1 MSCRCHYIFTKILK
15 SVQNNFLGAS
25 SIFLQQTLSYT
36 LSHRIHSTHS
46 WNAFS
51 CVHFTFSAFFY
62 LSPWFASC
70 LAATA
75 IHFSCTAV
83 KQNYCSTKMLSR
95 CASGTPIRAPNAI
108 HQTEFDK
115 LIVMRKMHYRR
126 WKLSGWHRSVVLK
139 KCGNARDKLA
149 IFNSTSNSFSNQ
161 FLIIIYS
168 FSFHYE
174 WQHEKCR
181 NVFPHHYN
189 SGVAVVLVRVV
200 PGNSFP
206 GGSFPGGSCP
216 RWQLSGWRLS

>member
-62 LSPWFASC
+62 LS
-70 LAATA
+70 
-75 IHFSCTAV
+75 H
-83 KQNYCSTKMLSR
+83 
-95 CASGTPIRAPNAI
+95 AI